1 MNSTKYLVFPSSCT
15 FDKLEMVGGEQLVPV
30 YLGAVDLP
38 LQPLLVVG
46 LELLGELD
54 LLAQHAV
61 DAVVHGLVLARLGA
75 TVLPVAG
82 GALATVV
89 PDADIQ

>member
-1 MNSTKYLVFPSSCT
+1 M
-15 FDKLEMVGGEQLVPV
+15 
-30 YLGAVDLP
+30 
-38 LQPLLVVG
+38 QPLLVVG

-54 LLAQHAV
+54 LLAQDAV

-75 TVLPVAG
+75 AVLPVAG

-89 PDADIQ
+89 PDADRQWSYLFTHFSWAYIRKARECVNIFGPQASEP